1 MIKKLTAK
9 DLDEDPDGCLGRGG
23 GGGGGKILSMMPY
36 TGYPVQSSGL
46 HERVG
51 ISLVKVYKRVFKR
64 AQKG

>member
-9 DLDEDPDGCLGRGG
+9 DVDEDPDGCL

>member
-9 DLDEDPDGCLGRGG
+9 DLDEDPDGCLGGWGG
-23 GGGGGKILSMMPY
+23 GEEKILSMMPY

>member
-9 DLDEDPDGCLGRGG
+9 DVDEDPDGCLGEGG
-23 GGGGGKILSMMPY
+23 GEEKILSMMPY

>member
-9 DLDEDPDGCLGRGG
+9 AVDEDPAGCPGG
-23 GGGGGKILSMMPY
+23 GEGTPY
-36 TGYPVQSSGL
+36 DGLLQSSGL

-51 ISLVKVYKRVFKR
+51 ISFVKVYKRVFKR

>member
-9 DLDEDPDGCLGRGG
+9 AVDEDLLVVPEGG
-23 GGGGGKILSMMPY
+23 GVLSMMAY

>member
-9 DLDEDPDGCLGRGG
+9 DVDEDPDGCLGGG
-23 GGGGGKILSMMPY
+23 GGGAPKRLSMMPY